1 MLKIYLTNL
10 GKYNE
15 GFLVGE
21 WVTLPVSD
29 EELEAVLERI
39 GISEDPDENGNY
51 YEETFI
57 TDYETDIEGLNVG
70 EYDSIS
76 DLNDLAESVEGLDSY
91 EETALEAFLE
101 NGCSFEEAL
110 ENVKDGNYRIY
121 SDCHDMTD
129 VAYEVVEELDY
140 LHGVPENIAR
150 YFDYESFGRDLG
162 IEGTF
167 IFIGCDC
174 IELIY

>member
-57 TDYETDIEGLNVG
+57 TDYETDIEGLTVG
-70 EYDSIS
+70 EYDNL
-76 DLNDLAESVEGLDSY
+76 DELNEIAEQTDGLQDYELIALQAFLEEGYSF
-91 EETALEAFLE
+91 ENALEA
-101 NGCSFEEAL
+101 
-110 ENVKDGNYRIY
+110 VTDGEYTIY

-129 VAYEVVEELDY
+129 VAYEVVEQCDY
-140 LHGVPENIAR
+140 LHGIPENIAR
-150 YFDYESFGRDLG
+150 YFDYESFGRDLSF
-162 IEGTF
+162 EGTYV
-167 IFIGCDC
+167 FIGSDC
-174 IELIY
+174 VEIHR